1 MHACWCSDVIED
13 AGNQLI
19 EHLGSSSWYFLC
31 GDGWLLVGQVVVG
44 EMMWVS
50 WKQT

>member
-19 EHLGSSSWYFLC
+19 EHLGW
-31 GDGWLLVGQVVVG
+31 WQVVVG
-44 EMMWVS
+44 EMMRIGLLS
-50 WKQT
+50 LKQTGDEQPLP